1 MLEQSADLLQSLR
14 PARRRKVARRP
25 GLSALFA
32 DDLFAGATPGTAATD
47 KPVMVRELLKRTT
60 PNDIT
65 QWVNRNDEDDP
76 ERTSHGIVAHCNRQ
90 SIMRSGLLAQ
100 GRHN

>member
-32 DDLFAGATPGTAATD
+32 DDLFAGATPVTAATD
-47 KPVMVRELLKRTT
+47 KPVMIRELLKRTT

-65 QWVNRNDEDDP
+65 QWMN
-76 ERTSHGIVAHCNRQ
+76 
-90 SIMRSGLLAQ
+90 SI
-100 GRHN
+100 N

>member
-25 GLSALFA
+25 GLSALFE

-47 KPVMVRELLKRTT
+47 KPVMIRELLKRTT

-65 QWVNRNDEDDP
+65 HDRLPITMGNYAVPRFVP
-76 ERTSHGIVAHCNRQ
+76 VIFVVSAMPVSR
-90 SIMRSGLLAQ
+90 LLYP
-100 GRHN
+100 